1 MLPELKVY
9 KIDYE
14 FIIKNYLDRNLWKK
28 TWNLFIYRDNIFTL
42 NLYEI
47 DTENNKIRFKIKY
60 NKLEYSYESI
70 AYDVDN
76 TSIKILLQQ
85 INGAIF
91 RLMERY
97 EECEI
102 KQSQPYKQAENAI
115 LEEREKLREIARG
128 FLDSEGVTNEDI
140 RDVYIEKFVDRNET
154 MYWKRE
160 KVLDA
165 CRYTVCTDMFIVF
178 CKATKDDV
186 RLGNVEKQNSDKVK
200 LSIINAEISA
210 FLEEL
215 DGEDYENEM
224 TGALESVF

>member
-70 AYDVDN
+70 TYDVDN

-85 INGAIF
+85 INGAMF
-91 RLMERY
+91 RLIERF
-97 EECEI
+97 EESEI
-102 KQSQPYKQAENAI
+102 KKSEVYKQAENAVY
-115 LEEREKLREIARG
+115 EERERLREIARA
-128 FLDSEGVTNEDI
+128 FLDSEGVTNDAI
-140 RDVYIEKFVDRNET
+140 RDAYIERYVDKNET

-160 KVLDA
+160 KVLDT
-165 CRYTVCTDMFIVF
+165 CKYTVCTDMFLVF
-178 CKATKDDV
+178 CKITKDLV
-186 RLGNVEKQNSDKVK
+186 RLDRVEEQNTNKNR
-200 LSIINAEISA
+200 LTIIEAEVEA
-210 FLEEL
+210 FLEQL
-215 DGEDYENEM
+215 TTEDYENEM
-224 TGALESVF
+224 YDALESVF

>member
-47 DTENNKIRFKIKY
+47 DTENNKIRFKIKF
-60 NKLEYSYESI
+60 NKLEWMYESI
-70 AYDVDN
+70 TYDVDN

-91 RLMERY
+91 RLIERF
-97 EECEI
+97 EEREI
-102 KQSQPYKQAENAI
+102 KQSQPYKQAENAVF
-115 LEEREKLREIARG
+115 EEREKLREIARG

-140 RDVYIEKFVDRNET
+140 RDAYIDKFVDRNET

-160 KVLDA
+160 KVLDT

-186 RLGNVEKQNSDKVK
+186 RLGNVEKQNLDKCR
-200 LSIINAEISA
+200 LRIIESEVET
-210 FLEEL
+210 FLDTL
-215 DGEDYENEM
+215 DTEDYENEM
-224 TGALESVF
+224 IGALESVF

>member
-14 FIIKNYLDRNLWKK
+14 FIVKNYLDRNLWKK
-28 TWNLFIYRDNIFTL
+28 TWNLFIYKDNVFTL

-47 DTENNKIRFKIKY
+47 DTENNMIRFKIRY
-60 NKLEYSYESI
+60 NKLEYSYENIS
-70 AYDVDN
+70 YSVDN
-76 TSIKILLQQ
+76 TPLQVLLQQ
-85 INGAIF
+85 INGAMF

-102 KQSQPYKQAENAI
+102 KKSQPYKQVEDAMC
-115 LEEREKLREIARG
+115 EEREKLRDIARN
-128 FLDSEGVTNEDI
+128 FLDNEGVTNDDI

-160 KVLDA
+160 KVLNT
-165 CRYTVCTDMFIVF
+165 CKYTICTDIFIVF
-178 CKATKDDV
+178 CKVTKDEV
-186 RLGNVEKQNSDKVK
+186 RLSNVEKQNQDKLR
-200 LSIINAEISA
+200 LSIIKDEIET

-215 DGEDYENEM
+215 DTEEYENEM
-224 TGALESVF
+224 YDALESVF

>member
-28 TWNLFIYRDNIFTL
+28 VWNLFVYRDNVFTL

-47 DTENNKIRFKIKY
+47 DTENNKIRFKIRY

-70 AYDVDN
+70 TYDVDN

-85 INGAIF
+85 INGAVF

-97 EECEI
+97 EEGEI
-102 KQSQPYKQAENAI
+102 KKSQPYKQAENAVY
-115 LEEREKLREIARG
+115 EEREKLREIAKS
-128 FLDSEGVTNEDI
+128 FLDSEGVTNDDI
-140 RDVYIEKFVDRNET
+140 RDAYVDKFVDRNET

-160 KVLDA
+160 KVLDT

-186 RLGNVEKQNSDKVK
+186 RLGNVEKQNLDKSR
-200 LSIINAEISA
+200 LHIIESEVEA
-210 FLEEL
+210 FLDTL
-215 DGEDYENEM
+215 DTEDYENEM
-224 TGALESVF
+224 IGALESVF

>member
-47 DTENNKIRFKIKY
+47 DTENNKIRFKIKF
-60 NKLEYSYESI
+60 NKLEWMYESI
-70 AYDVDN
+70 TYDVDN

-85 INGAIF
+85 INGAMF
-91 RLMERY
+91 RLIERF
-97 EECEI
+97 EEREI
-102 KQSQPYKQAENAI
+102 KQSSPYKQAENAVS
-115 LEEREKLREIARG
+115 EEREKLREIARS
-128 FLDSEGVTNEDI
+128 FLDSEGVSNEDI
-140 RDVYIEKFVDRNET
+140 RDAYIEKFVDRNET

-160 KVLDA
+160 KVLDT

-186 RLGNVEKQNSDKVK
+186 RLGNVEKQNLDKSR
-200 LSIINAEISA
+200 LRIIESEVEA
-210 FLEEL
+210 FLDTL
-215 DGEDYENEM
+215 DTEDYENEM
-224 TGALESVF
+224 IGALESVF

>member
-14 FIIKNYLDRNLWKK
+14 FIVKNYLDRNLWKK
-28 TWNLFIYRDNIFTL
+28 TWNLFIYRDNVFTL

-47 DTENNKIRFKIKY
+47 DTENNKIRFKIRY
-60 NKLEYSYESI
+60 NKLEHSYESI
-70 AYDVDN
+70 TYDVDN

-97 EECEI
+97 EEYEI

-115 LEEREKLREIARG
+115 YEEREKLREIAKG
-128 FLDSEGVTNEDI
+128 FLDGEGVTNGDI
-140 RDVYIEKFVDRNET
+140 RDAYIDKFVDRNET

-160 KVLDA
+160 KVLDT
-165 CRYTVCTDMFIVF
+165 CKYTICTDMFIVF
-178 CKATKDDV
+178 CKATKDEV
-186 RLGNVEKQNSDKVK
+186 RLERVENQNTNKVRLNVIESEV
-200 LSIINAEISA
+200 EA
-210 FLEEL
+210 FLEAL
-215 DGEDYENEM
+215 DTEDYENEM
-224 TGALESVF
+224 TEALESVF

>member
-28 TWNLFIYRDNIFTL
+28 TWNLFIYRDNVFTL

-47 DTENNKIRFKIKY
+47 DTENNKIRFKIRY

-102 KQSQPYKQAENAI
+102 KQSQPYKQAENAVF
-115 LEEREKLREIARG
+115 EEREKLREIAKS
-128 FLDSEGVTNEDI
+128 FLDSEGVTNADI
-140 RDVYIEKFVDRNET
+140 RDAYIDKFVDRNET

-160 KVLDA
+160 KVLET
-165 CRYTVCTDMFIVF
+165 CKYTICTDIFIVF
-178 CKATKDDV
+178 CKATKDEV
-186 RLGNVEKQNSDKVK
+186 RLERVENQNTNKTR
-200 LSIINAEISA
+200 LSVIESEVEA
-210 FLEEL
+210 FLETL
-215 DGEDYENEM
+215 DTEDYENEM
-224 TGALESVF
+224 IDALESVF

>member
-47 DTENNKIRFKIKY
+47 DTENNKIRFKIKF
-60 NKLEYSYESI
+60 NKLEWMYESVT
-70 AYDVDN
+70 YDVDN
-76 TSIKILLQQ
+76 TSVKILLQQ
-85 INGAIF
+85 INGAMF
-91 RLMERY
+91 RLMENF
-97 EECEI
+97 EACEI
-102 KQSQPYKQAENAI
+102 KKSQPYKQAENAVS
-115 LEEREKLREIARG
+115 EEREKLREIARG

-140 RDVYIEKFVDRNET
+140 RDAYIDKFVDKNET

-160 KVLDA
+160 KVLDT
-165 CRYTVCTDMFIVF
+165 CKYTICTDMFIVF
-178 CKATKDDV
+178 CKATGDNA
-186 RLGNVEKQNSDKVK
+186 RLSNVEKQNIDKVR
-200 LSIINAEISA
+200 LSIINDEISA

-215 DGEDYENEM
+215 DTEDYENEM
-224 TGALESVF
+224 YDALESVF